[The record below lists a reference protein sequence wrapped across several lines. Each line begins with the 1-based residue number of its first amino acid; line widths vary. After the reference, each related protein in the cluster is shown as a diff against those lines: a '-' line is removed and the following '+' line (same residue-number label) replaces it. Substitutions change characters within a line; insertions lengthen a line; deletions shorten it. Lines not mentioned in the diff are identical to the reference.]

1 MKLTREIVLDELIN
15 ALQKAQQDIV
25 EEPEQI
31 DEDTIPIGD
40 LGDFD
45 SLTSVEVTVR
55 CLVNLGFDELPPF
68 PTLFINKK
76 NEALTVGQVAD
87 RILKLRLQQ
96 H

>member
-15 ALQKAQQDIV
+15 ALQEAQQDIV

-45 SLTSVEVTVR
+45 SLTSVEVTVS
-55 CLVNLGFDELPPF
+55 CLDNLGFDEFPSF

-76 NEALTVGQVAD
+76 NEALAVGQVAD
-87 RILKLRLQQ
+87 RILKLRLKR

>member
-15 ALQKAQQDIV
+15 ALQEAQQDIV

-31 DEDTIPIGD
+31 NEDTIPIGD

-45 SLTSVEVTVR
+45 SITSVEVTVR
-55 CLVNLGFDELPPF
+55 CLVNLGFDEFPSF
-68 PTLFINKK
+68 PTLFINKRT
-76 NEALTVGQVAD
+76 EALTVGQVAD
-87 RILKLRLQQ
+87 RILSLRLNR